1 MIIKKINLFFSITLL
16 FLVFLVFFLIHVCVL
31 SYNQVQLTSSFI
43 FPSYIFNFII
53 SILVLIVIT
62 KLGKSKSFY
71 VLGYENL
78 KLNTISFN
86 DDEGVICLQS
96 KEILPNRISLIPD
109 QFVNPAPIPQAIQD
123 VIETNLQ
130 NDFMYSAISDF
141 LFREKPRF
149 LSGPKNPILEPS
161 LKEN

>member
-71 VLGYENL
+71 LG
-78 KLNTISFN
+78 
-86 DDEGVICLQS
+86 
-96 KEILPNRISLIPD
+96 
-109 QFVNPAPIPQAIQD
+109 FV
-123 VIETNLQ
+123 
-130 NDFMYSAISDF
+130 FM
-141 LFREKPRF
+141 F
-149 LSGPKNPILEPS
+149 LSGVKLLLCLLIFYPVFNYDNKIDIIEKTSFLVPYFLGLILEIASVIPQ
-161 LKEN
+161 LKKCNID